1 MRPCGPTELPREMQD
16 ATETASPG
24 PAEPDA
30 FVAACEECGTASR
43 ERQYATILNRL
54 TCEHCLLDSRKRI
67 GGLVSEPYEKFVE
80 SLAEALDLRERETG
94 LHSKRVATHTLLL
107 ATHHYKRAEDLREV
121 YWGSLLH
128 DIGKIGV
135 PDAVLLKPGELLEA
149 EWRIMQE
156 HPRNGHHILQNLP
169 FLSMAAN
176 IVLCH
181 EERFDGSGYPAGLKG
196 EQIPLAARL
205 FAVIDTLDAMT
216 FDRPYRKAMPF
227 DAARAEILRM
237 AGSQFDPQ
245 AVETF
250 LREEAA
256 LREMTAMEF
265 LLPAGPMEAR

>member
-1 MRPCGPTELPREMQD
+1 MESHTSPTTLGPD
-16 ATETASPG
+16 SFA
-24 PAEPDA
+24 
-30 FVAACEECGTASR
+30 AACAECGTVSH
-43 ERQYATILNRL
+43 ERQYVRILGRH
-54 TCEHCLLDSRKRI
+54 TCEHCLLDSRKRL
-67 GGLVSEPYEKFVE
+67 GGLENDPYEMFVE

-107 ATHHYKRAEDLREV
+107 AAHHYKRVSDLREV

-135 PDAVLLKPGELLEA
+135 PDAILLKQGQLSDK
-149 EWRIMQE
+149 EWQIMRE

-169 FLSMAAN
+169 FLSMAAD

-196 EQIPLAARL
+196 EEIPLAARL

-216 FDRPYRKAMPF
+216 FDRPYRKALSF
-227 DAARAEILRM
+227 DTAKEEILRM
-237 AGSQFDPQ
+237 AGSQFDPK
-245 AVETF
+245 AVDTF

-256 LREMTAMEF
+256 LREMAAMEF
-265 LLPAGPMEAR
+265 PSAK

>member
-1 MRPCGPTELPREMQD
+1 MDRQ
-16 ATETASPG
+16 ASPTLA
-24 PAEPDA
+24 PAG
-30 FVAACEECGTASR
+30 FAAVCAECGAASHD
-43 ERQYATILNRL
+43 RQYVRL
-54 TCEHCLLDSRKRI
+54 LDRHTCEHCLLNSRKRL
-67 GGLVSEPYEKFVE
+67 GGLENDPYEMFVE

-107 ATHHYKRAEDLREV
+107 AAHHYKRVSDLREV

-135 PDAVLLKPGELLEA
+135 PDAILLKQGQLSDK
-149 EWRIMQE
+149 EWQIMRE

-169 FLSMAAN
+169 FLSMAAD

-196 EQIPLAARL
+196 EEIPLAARL

-216 FDRPYRKAMPF
+216 FDRPYRKALSF
-227 DAARAEILRM
+227 DTAKAEILRM
-237 AGSQFDPQ
+237 AGSQFDPK
-245 AVETF
+245 AVDTF

-256 LREMTAMEF
+256 LREMAAMEF
-265 LLPAGPMEAR
+265 PSAK